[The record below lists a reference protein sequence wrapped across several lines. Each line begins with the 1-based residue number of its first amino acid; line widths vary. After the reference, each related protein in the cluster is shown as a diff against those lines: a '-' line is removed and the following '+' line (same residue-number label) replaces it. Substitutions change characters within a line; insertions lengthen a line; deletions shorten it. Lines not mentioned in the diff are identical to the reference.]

1 MSTPAWLSSN
11 AASQAILAAGLGTE
25 ALNPR
30 TGDIDLLPTEAL
42 LYTLNDQDL
51 GVPLVVRQAVPQLA
65 PVVDAA
71 VKALQDGGHLFYVG
85 AGTSGRLG
93 VLDASECPPTF
104 GAHPEQVQGIIAGG
118 EQALRHPVE
127 AAEDSAEN
135 GRADLLVTNIQAGDV
150 VVGISASGSAAYVVS
165 AIETAKSL
173 GCVTAGVTANG
184 ESLLAQA
191 ADHAVLIPVGPESVA
206 GSSRLKSGTAQ
217 KLVLNMLS
225 TAAFVQLGKTYGNW
239 MVDVQPSNAKLKQRA
254 ARIVASLGSTEEKTL
269 SMEEATT
276 LLAESRYA
284 VKPAVVMGRLGLS
297 LKEAEAALTAAG
309 GKLRQVLGQYG

>member
-1 MSTPAWLSSN
+1 MNTRASLSSN
-11 AASQAILAAGLGTE
+11 AVSQAILDAGVGTE

-30 TGDIDLLPTEAL
+30 TGDIDLLHTEAL

-71 VKALQDGGHLFYVG
+71 VKALQGGGHLFYVG

-104 GAHPEQVQGIIAGG
+104 GAHPDQVQGIIAGG
-118 EQALRHPVE
+118 ERALRHPVE

-135 GRADLLVTNIQAGDV
+135 GRADLLATNIQAGDV

-184 ESLLAQA
+184 ESPLAQA
-191 ADHAVLIPVGPESVA
+191 ADHAVLIPLGPESVA

-269 SMEEATT
+269 SIDEAEG
-276 LLAESRYA
+276 LLVQTGYQ
-284 VKPAVVMGRLGLS
+284 VKPAVVMGRWGVS
-297 LKEAEAALTAAG
+297 AAEAIRQLEAVG
-309 GKLRQVLGQYG
+309 GKLRLVL